1 MKNFLIILLIISG
14 IGIVIFNSN
23 AASWLPFGKQ
33 HTHAPVS
40 KEIKMIEIAVSGMD
54 TTIIPEK
61 REHVTAEL
69 KGKGKVKVEQSQNR
83 IELSIKHKWFDWFS
97 FGKKAELNVYIPED
111 YSQDME
117 IELGSGNLTFSGDS
131 ENRPMTLNEL
141 TVDMSSGNLTL
152 NNLSV
157 KHFKHEGSSG
167 NAHVESLTAETGTF
181 DISSGNIKLRR
192 YTGAL
197 KAELSSGKLDA
208 QLDELKD
215 AVDIEVSSGKAIL
228 DLPADADFT
237 LNGKVKSGRIDS
249 RFPLKNKKTDD
260 QNIIAGSHGSGK
272 HNLDLTVSSGS
283 IDIH

>member
-23 AASWLPFGKQ
+23 AVSWLPFGKQ
-33 HTHAPVS
+33 QTHAPVS
-40 KEIKMIEIAVSGMD
+40 KEIKMIEIDVSGMD
-54 TTIIPEK
+54 TTIIPDK
-61 REHVTAEL
+61 RNHVTAEL
-69 KGKGKVKVEQSQNR
+69 KGQGKVKVEQSKNR
-83 IELSIKHKWFDWFS
+83 IEVSVKHKWFDWFS

-111 YSQDME
+111 YSRDME
-117 IELGSGNLTFSGDS
+117 IELGSGNLTFSGHS
-131 ENRPMTLNEL
+131 KNQSMTLNEL

-157 KHFKHEGSSG
+157 THFKHEGSSG
-167 NAHVESLTAETGTF
+167 NANVESLTAETGTF
-181 DISSGNIKLRR
+181 DISSGNIQLRR

-215 AVDIEVSSGKAIL
+215 AVNIEVSSGKAIL
-228 DLPADADFT
+228 DLPEDADFT
-237 LNGKVKSGRIDS
+237 LNGKVSSGHIDCS
-249 RFPLKNKKTDD
+249 FPLKNKKTDD

-272 HNLDLTVSSGS
+272 HNLDLSVSSGS